1 MTDPRG
7 PLSEELPDPLLAET
21 SLGPQLEDSA
31 PTPRSGGV
39 GAQFLRFFWQ
49 RILPAVI
56 TLWLISAI
64 VFASTHVLG
73 INVAL
78 RVLGRQATP
87 EQLAEFNRSHGL
99 DKPAYVQYGLWLRD
113 FVRGEWGTSAVSG
126 RSIFEMVLPKLEYTM
141 ILAMASILIAVPLS
155 IAFGI
160 FLARPGSRARELLL
174 SITNMSVAAIPVFVI
189 GILLIYVFSVQMAW
203 TPVDASGLSFGG
215 FGDKFAAFLLPT
227 LTLVITLTPHISR
240 LTQVSVRETMT
251 TPYARAAVLRG
262 LSRRT
267 ITYRHLMPNAAGP
280 IVNVVALDL
289 IWLIGGVIIV
299 ENVFGFP
306 GLGTLLVQSIASG
319 DLLVVQA
326 VAMVMG
332 VLFIGIGVVADLLV
346 TLFNPRLRSG

>member
-1 MTDPRG
+1 MTDAA
-7 PLSEELPDPLLAET
+7 PDPLMAET
-21 SLGPQLEDSA
+21 PLGPQVEGPAAA
-31 PTPRSGGV
+31 PPKGG
-39 GAQFLRFFWQ
+39 AAAAILRFLVQ
-49 RILPAVI
+49 RIVPALI
-56 TLWLISAI
+56 TLWLISI
-64 VFASTHVLG
+64 VVFASTHVLG

-87 EQLAEFNRSHGL
+87 EQLAEFNKSHGL
-99 DKPAYVQYGLWLRD
+99 DKAVYEQYGVWLWD
-113 FVRGEWGTSAVSG
+113 FVRGDWGTSAVSDRAITG
-126 RSIFEMVLPKLEYTM
+126 IVVPRLEYTM
-141 ILAMASILIAVPLS
+141 ILAIAAIVIALPLA

-160 FLARPGSRARELLL
+160 YLARPGSRARELAL
-174 SITNMSVAAIPVFVI
+174 SISNVSVAAIPVFVI
-189 GILLIYVFSVQMAW
+189 GIVLIYVFSVKLGW
-203 TPVDASGLSFGG
+203 TPTDSSGLAFGSWT
-215 FGDKFAAFLLPT
+215 DKVAAFILPT
-227 LTLVITLTPHISR
+227 VTLVITLMPHISR

-306 GLGTLLVQSIASG
+306 GLGTLLVQSIAAG

-326 VAMVMG
+326 VAMVSG
-332 VLFIGIGVVADLLV
+332 VLFIGIGVAADILV
-346 TLFNPRLRSG
+346 TVFNPRLRNG